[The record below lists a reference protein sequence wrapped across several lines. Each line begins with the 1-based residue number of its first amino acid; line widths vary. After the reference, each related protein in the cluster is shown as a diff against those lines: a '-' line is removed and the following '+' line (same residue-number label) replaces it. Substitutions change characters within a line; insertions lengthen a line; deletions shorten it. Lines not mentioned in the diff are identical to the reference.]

1 MPSAGKSSA
10 TAAAAAT
17 PATSLTCAASGVA
30 SSVAP
35 QEAVPTVR
43 SVCLRAPA
51 LALCCSLR
59 QALLT
64 PANGRSPLEAAR
76 PQTGT
81 SACHTKASA
90 PAAMHSPAALS
101 KRPCWPACATAHA
114 PRPTPRATRWP
125 RSRRQD
131 RRGQIKNLP
140 SVHVRPPK
148 VHERQRPGH
157 REGDLEGD
165 RIEGARSARAIGA
178 WVGRATPW
186 VLCWLSCCAP
196 TRPQLC
202 AASLRRQAAWPLQ

>member
-1 MPSAGKSSA
+1 MPWRRGASPSAISGEIQRHSGG
-10 TAAAAAT
+10 
-17 PATSLTCAASGVA
+17 CGYASHFA
-30 SSVAP
+30 HMRRLRRCKFSCPP

-114 PRPTPRATRWP
+114 PRPAPRAGPAPGDKTGAGK
-125 RSRRQD
+125 SRTCRA
-131 RRGQIKNLP
+131 
-140 SVHVRPPK
+140 SMCARPK
-148 VHERQRPGH
+148 SM
-157 REGDLEGD
+157 
-165 RIEGARSARAIGA
+165 SAS
-178 WVGRATPW
+178 GRATEK
-186 VLCWLSCCAP
+186 AI
-196 TRPQLC
+196 
-202 AASLRRQAAWPLQ
+202 